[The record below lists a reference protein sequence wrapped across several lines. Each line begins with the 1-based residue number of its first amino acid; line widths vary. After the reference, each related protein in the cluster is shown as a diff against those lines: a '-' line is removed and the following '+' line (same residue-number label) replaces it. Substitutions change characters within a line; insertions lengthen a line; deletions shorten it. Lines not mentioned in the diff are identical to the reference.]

1 LATSA
6 LITGITGQDG
16 SYLAEFLLEKGYQVH
31 GVVRDPQAG
40 GGENLR
46 PVSDRITLHRGDLL
60 ERDSLVAAIASS
72 EADEIYNLAAMS
84 HVPAS
89 WGQATLSADGTA
101 VGVVRMLEAIRE
113 VRPEARFFQAS
124 SSEIFPDSQGVPQ
137 NESTPIQPRSPY
149 GAAKAYGHFVTGT
162 YRRRYEL
169 YACSGILF
177 NHESPRRGLEFVT
190 RKVTRAAA
198 AIRLGLDSELAMG
211 NLDARR
217 DWGYAPEFVEAMW
230 LMLQQDE
237 PGDFVI
243 GTGRVHSVAE
253 LVERAFAAV
262 NLDPDPY
269 LCQDPGSL
277 RWADQE
283 YALADPT
290 KARARLG
297 WEARTDFAELVR
309 IMVAADLERLQTE
322 AAQGPA

>member
-1 LATSA
+1 MAKSA

-31 GVVRDPQAG
+31 GVLREPQAG
-40 GGENLR
+40 VGENLR
-46 PVSDRITLHRGDLL
+46 RVSGQIALHQGDLL
-60 ERDSLVAAIASS
+60 ERDSLVAAIAAS
-72 EADEIYNLAAMS
+72 EPDEIYNLAAMS

-101 VGVVRMLEAIRE
+101 VGVIRMLEAIRE

-124 SSEIFPDSQGVPQ
+124 SSEIFPGSMGKPQ
-137 NESTPIQPRSPY
+137 DESTAIQPRTPY

-162 YRRRYEL
+162 YRSRYGL

-198 AIRLGLDSELAMG
+198 AIKLGLASELSIG
-211 NLDARR
+211 NVEARR

-230 LMLQQDE
+230 LMLQQE
-237 PGDFVI
+237 EAEDFVI
-243 GTGRVHSVAE
+243 GTGRAHSVVE
-253 LVERAFAAV
+253 LVEHAFAAAD
-262 NLDPDPY
+262 LEPGPYLRQDPD
-269 LCQDPGSL
+269 SL
-277 RWADQE
+277 RWADHD

-290 KARARLG
+290 KARERLG

-309 IMVAADLERLQTE
+309 IMVAADLERLQAE
-322 AAQGPA
+322 PAQGPL